1 MVNFDRVFDHNIL
14 IMHVYT
20 YVLEREENDDDFDV
34 KISTYRVRLQDLPLL
49 KKQNQEIKFK
59 E

>member
-1 MVNFDRVFDHNIL
+1 
-14 IMHVYT
+14 MHVYT
-20 YVLEREENDDDFDV
+20 YVLEREESDDDFDV
-34 KISTYRVRLQDLPLL
+34 KISTYRVRLQGLPLL